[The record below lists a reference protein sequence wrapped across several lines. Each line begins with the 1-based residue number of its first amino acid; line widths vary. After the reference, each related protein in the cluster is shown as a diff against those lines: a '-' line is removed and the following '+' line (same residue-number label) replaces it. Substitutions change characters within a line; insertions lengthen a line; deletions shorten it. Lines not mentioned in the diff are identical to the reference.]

1 MSQPSPLAKG
11 SGKKTKGK
19 RASIDHVQPPP
30 TSSSSPSSTVSAH
43 TKESTPAKRAKHV
56 DATSAIVSPLDASGQ
71 KKKRKGKKQ
80 KKDEEEPV
88 TDLSPLSAPS
98 PHFTND
104 TTQVS
109 VQHET
114 AGEEG
119 EMEEETDHEV
129 FAGQGEFSSADD
141 TAITSTT
148 ATATVT
154 TAKNKKERVDVK
166 ALSSEELEAY
176 KQAQARRGVIYIS
189 RVPPFMRPVKLRHML
204 SQYGEVDRIWLRP
217 EDDSARKRRLQKG
230 GSRKRNYCEGW
241 VEFLDKKMARRVAE
255 SLNATPI
262 GGKKGSFHYDDLWT
276 LKYLPKFKWHNLT
289 ERVAYDRAVRE
300 KRIQAEMQQV
310 QKESLLYVEQA
321 TKAQR

>member
-1 MSQPSPLAKG
+1 MSQASPLTKG
-11 SGKKTKGK
+11 SGKKKKGK
-19 RASIDHVQPPP
+19 RGTIDRVQPP
-30 TSSSSPSSTVSAH
+30 TSSSSPSIVSAL
-43 TKESTPAKRAKHV
+43 TVESAPAKRSKHV
-56 DATSAIVSPLDASGQ
+56 DATSATVSPLATSGQ
-71 KKKRKGKKQ
+71 KKNKGKTQ
-80 KKDEEEPV
+80 KKAKEDEDEDEAV
-88 TDLSPLSAPS
+88 VDSAVLSALA
-98 PHFTND
+98 TND
-104 TTQVS
+104 SAEVS
-109 VQHET
+109 VQSET
-114 AGEEG
+114 VSEEG

-141 TAITSTT
+141 TTTTSGNTS
-148 ATATVT
+148 VT
-154 TAKNKKERVDVK
+154 TTKKKERVDIK
-166 ALSSEELEAY
+166 ALSPEELEAH

-189 RVPPFMRPVKLRHML
+189 RVPPFMRPVKLRHLL
-204 SQYGEVDRIWLRP
+204 SHYGEVDRIWLRP
-217 EDDSARKRRLQKG
+217 EDDSARKKRLQKG

-241 VEFLDKKMARRVAE
+241 VEFLDKKIARRVAE

-321 TKAQR
+321 TRAQR